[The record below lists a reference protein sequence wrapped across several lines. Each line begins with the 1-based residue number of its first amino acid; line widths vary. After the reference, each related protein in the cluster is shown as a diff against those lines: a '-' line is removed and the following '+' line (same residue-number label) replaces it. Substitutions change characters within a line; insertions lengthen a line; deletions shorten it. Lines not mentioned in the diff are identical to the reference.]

1 MSKLNLQ
8 LFADDNKIKYGL
20 KNVHYSVITE
30 TESGITYSTPKP
42 IPGAVNLVLTAS
54 GDKATFYADD
64 GAYFEEEV
72 NDGYEGTLEMA
83 LIPDQFRVD
92 VLGDYIDANG
102 VLVENVNGKPKR
114 IALMFEFDGDK
125 KKTRHIFYNVAV
137 GRPNIEGSTKTN
149 TKEPKTEVMNIS
161 ARPALDTGDVK
172 AKMKQGQTGYDSFF
186 NEVYIPQ
193 PETQSEG

>member
-1 MSKLNLQ
+1 
-8 LFADDNKIKYGL
+8 
-20 KNVHYSVITE
+20 
-30 TESGITYSTPKP
+30 
-42 IPGAVNLVLTAS
+42 
-54 GDKATFYADD
+54 
-64 GAYFEEEV
+64 EEV

-193 PETQSEG
+193 PETQPE